1 MAGDGQQ
8 QHVQAMV
15 AASRVP
21 ARTPTSTVL
30 DLDAVYRQ
38 HAGFVW
44 RAVRRL
50 GVPEEAAEDVV
61 HEVFLVVRRRLPDYD
76 GRAALSSW
84 LFGIARGVA
93 SNHRRGE
100 SRAQRRLEL
109 VAPPPSPDTPEEQA
123 RKQQAAAL
131 VRSFLEGLDR
141 DKRLVF
147 ELSDIEG
154 MKGREIADA
163 LDVNVNSVYS
173 RLRAARKL
181 FREFLAEHGITGE
194 PS

>member
-1 MAGDGQQ
+1 
-8 QHVQAMV
+8 MV
-15 AASRVP
+15 AATRVRAQTP
-21 ARTPTSTVL
+21 ARTVPE
-30 DLDAVYRQ
+30 LDAVYRE

-50 GVPEEAAEDVV
+50 GVGEQAAEDLV

-76 GRAALSSW
+76 GRAAMTSW

-109 VAPPPSPDTPEEQA
+109 VAPPRSPDTPEDQA
-123 RKQQAAAL
+123 RKREAAAL
-131 VRSFLEGLDR
+131 VRSFLAQLDT

-163 LDVNVNSVYS
+163 LDLNVNSVYS
-173 RLRAARKL
+173 RLRAARQR